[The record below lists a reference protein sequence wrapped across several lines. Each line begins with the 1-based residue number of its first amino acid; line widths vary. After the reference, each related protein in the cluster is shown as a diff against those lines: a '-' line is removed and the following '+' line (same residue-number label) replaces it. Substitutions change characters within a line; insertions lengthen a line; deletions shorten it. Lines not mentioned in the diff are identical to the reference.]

1 MAKLGERSEMAE
13 VTIIQDEGEKDGR
26 PETRG
31 VPSERAEAILQVGG
45 GSSTETSKHHG
56 LRLPLKD
63 QRENEPL
70 EKEDIQDGQDEA
82 LVARFFEGTIPIGE
96 ERRRDALK
104 KMQVKARKAKEKK
117 EQQKREMKALP
128 QHAFPN
134 LQNKSNK
141 VAKSSEDQELTAE
154 DRIRFWRNKSEE
166 MLQAAIESLWC
177 VRVVFGAEHVQNTVK
192 ALEVAVYVSHP
203 FVGNTYR
210 KRVRTIVLNLR
221 GNPELRTNLMT
232 GVITPEELVSMS
244 TEEMASSEV
253 RKKREEAVK
262 QGLVE
267 RIGSNTIYSTTR
279 PTWQYLTDRQLDKE
293 GDSRLGQS
301 DDDMSGNV

>member
-1 MAKLGERSEMAE
+1 MGERSETAE

-26 PETRG
+26 PETGG

-117 EQQKREMKALP
+117 EQQKREIEASP
-128 QHAFPN
+128 HHAFQN
-134 LQNKSNK
+134 LQNKPNK
-141 VAKSSEDQELTAE
+141 FAKSPEDQELTAE

-166 MLQAAIESLWC
+166 MLQAAIESCGEFDGVL
-177 VRVVFGAEHVQNTVK
+177 FGAEHLQNIVWR
-192 ALEVAVYVSHP
+192 LELAVYVSHP

-232 GVITPEELVSMS
+232 GVITPKELVSMS

-301 DDDMSGNV
+301 DDDVSGNV

>member
-1 MAKLGERSEMAE
+1 MDEISLRLFEERGKRCKEGEKELLCMAAHVFKCKGCSNTRLHGKDCSKSKCDRLTPSKKKKKSSTDRSSKFHKDGAKVAKLGERSETAE

-117 EQQKREMKALP
+117 EQQKRE
-128 QHAFPN
+128 
-134 LQNKSNK
+134 
-141 VAKSSEDQELTAE
+141 
-154 DRIRFWRNKSEE
+154 
-166 MLQAAIESLWC
+166 IE
-177 VRVVFGAEHVQNTVK
+177 
-192 ALEVAVYVSHP
+192 
-203 FVGNTYR
+203 
-210 KRVRTIVLNLR
+210 
-221 GNPELRTNLMT
+221 
-232 GVITPEELVSMS
+232 
-244 TEEMASSEV
+244 AS
-253 RKKREEAVK
+253 
-262 QGLVE
+262 
-267 RIGSNTIYSTTR
+267 
-279 PTWQYLTDRQLDKE
+279 PH
-293 GDSRLGQS
+293 
-301 DDDMSGNV
+301 

>member
-1 MAKLGERSEMAE
+1 MGERSETAE

-26 PETRG
+26 PETGG

-45 GSSTETSKHHG
+45 GSSTETSKLHG
-56 LRLPLKD
+56 LRLALKD
-63 QRENEPL
+63 HQRENESL
-70 EKEDIQDGQDEA
+70 EKEDIQDGKDEA

-117 EQQKREMKALP
+117 EQQKREMKASP

-134 LQNKSNK
+134 LQNKPNK

-166 MLQAAIESLWC
+166 MLQAAIESCGEFDGVL
-177 VRVVFGAEHVQNTVK
+177 FGAEHVQNIVWR
-192 ALEVAVYVSHP
+192 LELAVYVSHP

-267 RIGSNTIYSTTR
+267 RVGSNTIYSTTR

-301 DDDMSGNV
+301 DNDVSGNV